1 MEVGTSRTDARLTV
15 GRTNRRWA
23 KKNRN
28 RWSRWSDYYE
38 IPIKYPC
45 ELLRPMSWPSQLWH
59 RCISAESRWCR
70 GISQSCHG
78 SQGSRRPC
86 ARCSRCSIEGSETH
100 LHSFA
105 RSSTLGQRNSD
116 EGQAPAG
123 AVSIGRISTSPWY
136 PGHRDGQ
143 RDRSPAASV
152 EDSARGRPRERDSA
166 RIRWGGGA
174 PLIAL

>member
-28 RWSRWSDYYE
+28 RWSGWSDYYE

-70 GISQSCHG
+70 GISQSRDG
-78 SQGSRRPC
+78 PQGSRRPC
-86 ARCSRCSIEGSETH
+86 ARCSRCSIKGVICTGSNPCMLFV
-100 LHSFA
+100 LHAISHAVACYFRRA
-105 RSSTLGQRNSD
+105 RARFCLHGSSG
-116 EGQAPAG
+116 
-123 AVSIGRISTSPWY
+123 TSY
-136 PGHRDGQ
+136 SNGDL
-143 RDRSPAASV
+143 SPKLQMLQMWSW
-152 EDSARGRPRERDSA
+152 SR
-166 RIRWGGGA
+166 
-174 PLIAL
+174 